1 MTPNASGRANRLAPD
16 GSLHAV
22 AARGL
27 LWGNRGALLDE
38 RGRLA
43 RHARGRGW
51 VCCLLEL
58 HGRHRDQWRP
68 GRLTELYVLD
78 EATALA
84 AGHRPCGEC
93 RHADHVRFREA
104 WTQAFPS
111 DTTADLVDRRLHAA
125 RLAGP
130 GVHRTY
136 EAPLAS
142 LPDGTFVEHE
152 DRSWLVL
159 GEQVLPWSFA
169 GYGTPAP
176 RGSFP
181 MTVTVQTPEPTVAAL
196 AAGFVPLLH
205 PSAVPTAR

>member
-1 MTPNASGRANRLAPD
+1 MTRNRSGRANRLAPD

-22 AARGL
+22 ADRGT
-27 LWGNRGALLDE
+27 LWGNRGALLDRSAE
-38 RGRLA
+38 LA
-43 RHARGRGW
+43 RHSRGSGW
-51 VCCLLEL
+51 VCCVLDF

-93 RHADHVRFREA
+93 RHADHVRFRAA
-104 WTQAFPS
+104 WTRAFPA
-111 DTTADLVDRRLHAA
+111 DTTVGLVDRRLHAA
-125 RLAGP
+125 RLVAP

-136 EAPLAS
+136 AATLAS

-152 DRSWLVL
+152 GRSWLVL

-169 GYGTPAP
+169 GYGVGVP
-176 RGSFP
+176 RRSLP
-181 MTVTVQTPEPTVAAL
+181 LAVTVRTPQPTVAAL
-196 AAGFVPLLH
+196 AAGYVPLLH
-205 PSAVPTAR
+205 PSAVATAG